1 MYLITKWF
9 GTFILDKKGI
19 KNKNLFPKNEK
30 EIAKRFL
37 KIEKNEILSEEK
49 QLVKNINNIIINEK
63 RLVKVG
69 EYKPRDPFFKKID
82 IKPESFNF
90 SEKLLLKATLIHA
103 NKKVEKDLSSDD
115 LQIVQM
121 VNALDDLI
129 QTSNL
134 LSERIDAWS
143 ILPKY
148 KEKIQPLNNVY
159 SSVKNEIK
167 LLEKQIEID
176 MLNIAPNTTKII
188 GPLIGARL
196 ISHAGRL
203 NKLATLPASTIQI
216 LGAEKALFRYKK
228 EGGKPPKHGVI
239 YQHPLI
245 CRNQKEQRGKISRI
259 LATKIA
265 IAAKAD
271 AFTKRDI
278 SKNLIRDLNNR
289 IKEIKNL

>member
-9 GTFILDKKGI
+9 GTFIIDENEVVNKK
-19 KNKNLFPKNEK
+19 LFPKDEK
-30 EIAKRFL
+30 EIAKRL
-37 KIEKNEILSEEK
+37 IKIEKNKILSEEK
-49 QLVKNINNIIINEK
+49 QLTKNIKKIIINEK
-63 RLVKVG
+63 RLKKIG
-69 EYKPRDPFFKKID
+69 EFKPKDPFFKKID
-82 IKPESFNF
+82 IKPERYNF
-90 SEKLLLKATLIHA
+90 SNELLQKATLIVT
-103 NKKVEKDLSSDD
+103 KKRIEKALSSFD
-115 LQIVQM
+115 LHVVQM

-148 KEKIQPLNNVY
+148 KEKIEPLNNVF
-159 SSVKNEIK
+159 STVKKEIK
-167 LLEKQIEID
+167 LLEKQIETD
-176 MLNIAPNTTKII
+176 MINIAPNTTKII

-196 ISHAGRL
+196 ISHAGSL
-203 NKLATLPASTIQI
+203 NKLATMPASTIQI
-216 LGAEKALFRYKK
+216 LGAEKALFRFKK

-239 YQHPLI
+239 YQHPLLS
-245 CRNQKEQRGKISRI
+245 RNPREIRGKISRTI
-259 LATKIA
+259 ATKIA

-278 SKNLIRDLNNR
+278 SKDLLKNLNNR